1 MATIG
6 IEDKNPNRQTGF
18 TRIALYDMSIE
29 DVKKRREE
37 RLIFPTIQAAIKF
50 LGDIGANALRA
61 RLVPGKYVNDRAGKK
76 YAVRV
81 ISDKEFNR
89 LKRA

>member
-6 IEDKNPNRQTGF
+6 IEDKNPNQQAGF

-29 DVKKRREE
+29 DVKKRREG

-76 YAVRV
+76 YAIRV
-81 ISDKEFNR
+81 ISEKDYRKHCR
-89 LKRA
+89 